1 MELGKAGTETVVV
14 HSVERDVELPVE
26 PEEAWEAVSDPER
39 LGHWLGG
46 DVEMDPVPGGE
57 FHIRFDG
64 EDGGERPCADW
75 LLGSRAYAESLTA
88 LDVTRTKAM
97 VLVDLVSDPGLVL
110 PREYLSATGAGLP
123 VQDRIYSIGGALG
136 YARVFTNDTAHGYA
150 ITDDHVPFRERGIPS
165 VDLIH
170 LVAAPQYFPEWHHTQ
185 HDDMAHV
192 SAASLEAV
200 GRTLEAWLEQGAPT
214 T

>member
-64 EDGGERPCADW
+64 EDGGERTGFVEELDHENRRLSFWWRRPEDELATRVQIELEETDEGTVVRVIETSP
-75 LLGSRAYAESLTA
+75 LATLDLIGIPLPAPRTHGPLALALAYA
-88 LDVTRTKAM
+88 
-97 VLVDLVSDPGLVL
+97 
-110 PREYLSATGAGLP
+110 
-123 VQDRIYSIGGALG
+123 
-136 YARVFTNDTAHGYA
+136 
-150 ITDDHVPFRERGIPS
+150 
-165 VDLIH
+165 
-170 LVAAPQYFPEWHHTQ
+170 
-185 HDDMAHV
+185 
-192 SAASLEAV
+192 
-200 GRTLEAWLEQGAPT
+200 
-214 T
+214 